1 MVMLL
6 FIIDFVSLALSTD
19 NVSWSKKPETWNTKP
34 LIKRGFLLGILLIIE
49 AMLWLFAVKDYFKL
63 TDINQL
69 QSFGFAV
76 LFFASVFNLIIIRTD
91 GHFYKQTIGGILLWV
106 LIADILLVVMLLS
119 MGLIGFTS
127 LPIIITISTLFYF
140 AFCSFIIND
149 WIKVKV

>member
-1 MVMLL
+1 
-6 FIIDFVSLALSTD
+6 
-19 NVSWSKKPETWNTKP
+19 
-34 LIKRGFLLGILLIIE
+34 
-49 AMLWLFAVKDYFKL
+49 MLWLFAVKDYFKL

-76 LFFASVFNLIIIRTD
+76 LFFASVFNLIIKRTD